1 MFVKYFI
8 IVIILLNFVWKI
20 ELVFFVCLF
29 IFFKESV
36 WYLIESLL
44 LLFGFNIINMDV
56 ISGIMIVKVLFWSGL
71 NNFY

>member
-29 IFFKESV
+29 FFFKESV
-36 WYLIESLL
+36 LYLIESLL